1 MPAFQHPGLA
11 LALLAQ
17 PQSLPGLCCGF
28 PCFDLINSFLQAA
41 ASPSEPRA
49 WGGAPCES
57 LSQERCGLGAH
68 GDSGSLSQQ

>member
-1 MPAFQHPGLA
+1 MTEFQHPGLV

-17 PQSLPGLCCGF
+17 PQALPGLCCGF
-28 PCFDLINSFLQAA
+28 PGFDLINSFVQAA

-49 WGGAPCES
+49 RGGAPRGS